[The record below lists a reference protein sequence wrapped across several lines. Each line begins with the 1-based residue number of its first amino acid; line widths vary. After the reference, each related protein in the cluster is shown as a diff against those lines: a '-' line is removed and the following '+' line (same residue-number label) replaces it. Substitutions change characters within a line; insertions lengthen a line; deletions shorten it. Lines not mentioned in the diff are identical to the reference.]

1 MTTRLSR
8 RFMLRGL
15 GGVSL
20 GLPLLEIMLDRKAF
34 AQNAPT
40 PPKRYLVFFD
50 GQSTGA
56 DNDQRHN
63 DLVPNT
69 VGRNYDLKSA
79 LAPLGELK
87 SEVSVVSGL
96 KIPWAAENGGT
107 IPAGG
112 RRDGFH
118 VSTVSPLLAG
128 VRSSASTTAAMG
140 PTSDQVVAGFLAGNT
155 PFPSLAYRV
164 QADWYLSVS
173 APYGREFISYKRD
186 TSNRITPIPAQ
197 VSPRQAFNALFG
209 NFTPPGV
216 DAATRARIDFEKR
229 SRKSILDIVRGD
241 TERLVPKL
249 GAADQIRLQRHL
261 DGFRD
266 LERRVDAIAPPET
279 SSCIKPMDPG
289 ADPPTG
295 SPQGQ
300 NGAGENTYAQNLG
313 YSNEEQRA
321 NLFVDLIHMAM
332 VCDLTRVATLQM
344 TMFQSHLNM
353 FSITGQATDCH
364 ELGHGGVPG
373 GTMAMSQGI
382 AWHVKHFARLVQKF
396 RDTREGNGT
405 LLDNS
410 ALLFLLEGGHGYDP
424 EGVKNNSSHST
435 ENMAC
440 LIAGRAGGL
449 SPGQHVVAAGRH
461 PANVVISAM
470 KAVGAPD
477 ETLGEVN
484 GAIPQL
490 FSTT

>member
-1 MTTRLSR
+1 MKTRLSR

-20 GLPLLEIMLDRKAF
+20 GLPLLEIMHDTKAF
-34 AQNAPT
+34 AQIAAT
-40 PPKRYLVFFD
+40 PPKRYLVMFD
-50 GQSTGA
+50 GQSLGA
-56 DNDQRHN
+56 DNDPRHN
-63 DLVPNT
+63 DYVPNT

-79 LAPLGELK
+79 LAPLGALK

-96 KIPWAAENGGT
+96 KIPWAAENGGA
-107 IPAGG
+107 IPSGG
-112 RRDGFH
+112 RRDAFH

-128 VRSSASTTAAMG
+128 VRSSASSTAAMG
-140 PTSDQVVAGFLAGNT
+140 PTSDQVVARFLAGT
-155 PFPSLAYRV
+155 TAFPVLTYRV

-173 APYGREFISYKRD
+173 APYGREYISYRLD
-186 TSNRITPIPAQ
+186 TSNRVTPVPAT

-241 TERLVPKL
+241 TERLVPRL
-249 GAADQIRLQRHL
+249 GAADKIRLQRHL

-279 SSCIKPMDPG
+279 STCIKPMDPG
-289 ADPPTG
+289 VDPSVG

-300 NGAGENTYAQNLG
+300 NSMGENTYAQNLG
-313 YSNEEQRA
+313 YSNEETRA

-353 FSITGQATDCH
+353 YSITGQATDCH

-373 GTMAMSQGI
+373 GTMAMSRGI
-382 AWHVKHFARLVQKF
+382 AWHVKHFTRLVQKF
-396 RDTREGNGT
+396 LDTREGNGT
-405 LLDNS
+405 MLDSS
-410 ALLFLLEGGHGYDP
+410 ALVFVNEGGHGWDP
-424 EGVKNNSSHST
+424 EGNKGNSSHSS

-449 SPGQHVVAAGRH
+449 QPGQHVVATGRH
-461 PANVVISAM
+461 PANVLISAM
-470 KAVGAPD
+470 KAVGSPT

-490 FSTT
+490 FVP

>member
-8 RFMLRGL
+8 RHLLRGV

-20 GLPLLEIMLDRKAF
+20 GLPLLELMLDTKAF

-50 GQSTGA
+50 GQSLGA
-56 DNDQRHN
+56 DNDQRHD

-79 LAPLGELK
+79 LAPLGALK
-87 SEVSVVSGL
+87 NEVSVVSGL
-96 KIPWAAENGGT
+96 RIPWAAESGGM

-112 RRDGFH
+112 RRDAFH

-128 VRSSASTTAAMG
+128 MRSSASTAAAMG
-140 PTSDQVVAGFLAGNT
+140 PTSDQLVAGFLAGNT
-155 PFPSLAYRV
+155 AFPSLAYRV

-173 APYGREFISYKRD
+173 AAYGRDFISYRRD
-186 TSNRITPIPAQ
+186 SSNRIVAIPGQ

-216 DAATRARIDFEKR
+216 DAATRARIEFEKR
-229 SRKSILDIVRGD
+229 SRKSVLDLVRSD
-241 TERLVPKL
+241 TEALLPKL
-249 GAADQIRLQRHL
+249 GAADTIRLQRHL

-279 SSCIKPMDPG
+279 SRCIKPMDPG
-289 ADPPTG
+289 ADPMVG
-295 SPQGQ
+295 SPQGT
-300 NGAGENTYAQNLG
+300 NGMGENTYSQNLG

-321 NLFVDLIHMAM
+321 QLFVDLIHMAM

-353 FSITGQATDCH
+353 FPITGQATDCH

-373 GTMAMSQGI
+373 GTMAVSQGI

-396 RDTREGNGT
+396 RDTPEGTGT
-405 LLDNS
+405 MLDS
-410 ALLFLLEGGHGYDP
+410 TAMVYLFEGGHGYDP
-424 EGVKNNSSHST
+424 EGRKANSSHST

-449 SPGQHVVAAGRH
+449 SPGQHVVATGRH

-470 KAVGAPD
+470 KAVGAPT
-477 ETLGEVN
+477 ETLGEVT
-484 GAIPQL
+484 GSIPQL
-490 FSTT
+490 FSST